1 LSDPRESSKG
11 ASENYIIPRSNT
23 FEVVVGMDVGL
34 LLAEERGEPLVEL
47 DQLLGRGTHII
58 WSHGGALLTG

>member
-1 LSDPRESSKG
+1 
-11 ASENYIIPRSNT
+11 
-23 FEVVVGMDVGL
+23 MDVGL